1 MFLKQG
7 LIGYYKKLNMKI
19 TTLCPASFLCLSAS
33 VARAEVYVDIYG
45 RSFHYNIKSNY
56 NEENLG
62 VGFSIGLPDTPVEIK
77 AGIFENSFDETARWF
92 GFKYDLLS
100 SNNVSVGV
108 NALHWETNNATYK
121 RQPVTLYGHVKY
133 HYNKHFNI
141 AARIGRHAIVMS
153 LQIPLTKSKLTYV

>member
-1 MFLKQG
+1 MKH
-7 LIGYYKKLNMKI
+7 NMRLLTI
-19 TTLCPASFLCLSAS
+19 CIASFLCLSAS

-45 RSFHYNIKSNY
+45 RSFHYNIKGNY

-62 VGFSIGLPDTPVEIK
+62 VGFSIGLPDTPVEIE
-77 AGIFENSFDETARWF
+77 AGIFENSFYDTARWF
-92 GFKYDLLS
+92 GFKYDLLT

-121 RQPVTLYGHVKY
+121 RQPLTLYGHVKY

-141 AARIGRHAIVMS
+141 VARIGKHAIVMS
-153 LQIPLTKSKLTYV
+153 LQIPLTKFSQN